1 MKYRFWIAV
10 MPIDNCSFR
19 MIDSKSFCLDEEL
32 LKLVEKYFGKRQV
45 LLSAGL
51 WDFAVGFEYVKQGE
65 EVLVD
70 SGGFQFYYLTP
81 GRLRD
86 FYERR
91 KSFYKFQIK
100 NGTYVIGG
108 DIAVGVDLDEE
119 QLRYYLGLTKENFE
133 FQFSL
138 GVDGSR
144 FINVMHGVSPSNMKI
159 WYEGVRGFPCAGWA
173 LGAKGFKVYSIVMQ
187 LLYLHQMGE
196 LRDGRLL
203 HFFGMSGETTIP
215 VLKWVCEQLGLNV
228 VMSSDS
234 SSFSLARFGGLF
246 YKEGEIVRYK
256 EIREGR
262 AVELWDGTVLKD
274 VPKKV
279 DVKLARDLML
289 TGLMYFLEFVNERIV
304 GMKEERLRE
313 VIKETEVDK
322 ILKWYKNG
330 GIGDVYGQFRDKI
343 IGVSEVRLV
352 DRFELDTMIVNKNKH
367 RRKEQEEDVS
377 EHRIIEDIM

>member
-1 MKYRFWIAV
+1 
-10 MPIDNCSFR
+10 
-19 MIDSKSFCLDEEL
+19 
-32 LKLVEKYFGKRQV
+32 
-45 LLSAGL
+45 
-51 WDFAVGFEYVKQGE
+51 
-65 EVLVD
+65 
-70 SGGFQFYYLTP
+70 
-81 GRLRD
+81 
-86 FYERR
+86 
-91 KSFYKFQIK
+91 
-100 NGTYVIGG
+100 
-108 DIAVGVDLDEE
+108 
-119 QLRYYLGLTKENFE
+119 
-133 FQFSL
+133 
-138 GVDGSR
+138 
-144 FINVMHGVSPSNMKI
+144 
-159 WYEGVRGFPCAGWA
+159 
-173 LGAKGFKVYSIVMQ
+173 
-187 LLYLHQMGE
+187 MGE
-196 LRDGRLL
+196 LKDGRLL

-330 GIGDVYGQFRDKI
+330 GVEDVYGQFRDKI